1 MACVVFQVM
10 SRRWRDS
17 GDGGWLAR
25 RPSAGVLV
33 DFETESI
40 LNIIQSHP
48 LSRVVIWFIGYD
60 TPEGVLTHYPLPR
73 GRDLGSS
80 SDSAIN
86 HDLRQII
93 FLQCAS
99 VSSFAK

>member
-60 TPEGVLTHYPLPR
+60 TPEGVLTHICVVDRVECSTPPH
-73 GRDLGSS
+73 GPP
-80 SDSAIN
+80 
-86 HDLRQII
+86 
-93 FLQCAS
+93 
-99 VSSFAK
+99 